1 MSTIL
6 QRGRDTYEQDS
17 PSSRKKQRLSSPTYD
32 EQFEL
37 SQDQIKAFDEFERA
51 LTQRCPSPSPKSPLK
66 PSQAITP
73 RSRRRRNIAI
83 ALALK
88 ENVPKDG
95 ETIAVDAKS
104 REGSRSLKSRTTK
117 TSGFQSASSIP
128 TPLQQTEPPHHP
140 PPPKYAGFASAS
152 ALAAEKSSPTPS
164 PEAPPEPDLAAW
176 FASSDVPAVGFA
188 SARALVDASV
198 SNGDG
203 NGKGEGDEDED
214 EWFSAPAPVG
224 AGGFKSA
231 KSIFPAAPELD
242 GTCLY
247 LKSRAHTSGVLIT

>member
-1 MSTIL
+1 M
-6 QRGRDTYEQDS
+6 
-17 PSSRKKQRLSSPTYD
+17 
-32 EQFEL
+32 
-37 SQDQIKAFDEFERA
+37 
-51 LTQRCPSPSPKSPLK
+51 
-66 PSQAITP
+66 
-73 RSRRRRNIAI
+73 
-83 ALALK
+83 ALK

-95 ETIAVDAKS
+95 ETIAVDGECLYGYTIEITAHISTAASAKS

-188 SARALVDASV
+188 SARVLVDV
-198 SNGDG
+198 RERYGNG